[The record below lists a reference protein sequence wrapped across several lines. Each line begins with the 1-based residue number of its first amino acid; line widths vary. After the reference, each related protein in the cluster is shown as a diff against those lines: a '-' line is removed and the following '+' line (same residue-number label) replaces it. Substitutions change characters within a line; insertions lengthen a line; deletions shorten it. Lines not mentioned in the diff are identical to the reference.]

1 MVGLGFFSK
10 SRTASVL
17 VFFFSSRRRHTR
29 LQGDWSSDVCSSDLD
44 GDKWYAPAPLLSID
58 SRGGCGPV
66 WSPDGTKM
74 AAIYEGVLHV
84 WPVAVSGEPLGPPRR
99 VTNESSHSPSWQGDS
114 RHILY
119 QSLDKLRIVDV
130 ETGDTRTIP
139 LDLKWTPAVPT
150 THVVIHAGKL
160 VDMKSS

>member
-1 MVGLGFFSK
+1 M
-10 SRTASVL
+10 
-17 VFFFSSRRRHTR
+17 
-29 LQGDWSSDVCSSDLD
+29 
-44 GDKWYAPAPLLSID
+44 LSID

-74 AAIYEGVLHV
+74 AAIYEGTLAV
-84 WPVAVSGEPLGPPRR
+84 WPVAASGEPLGPPRH
-99 VTNESSHSPSWQGDS
+99 VTTESAHSPSWQGDS

-139 LDLKWTPAVPT
+139 LDLRIEKVGSQAPSDANQFAFSVSGS
-150 THVVIHAGKL
+150 AAR
-160 VDMKSS
+160 